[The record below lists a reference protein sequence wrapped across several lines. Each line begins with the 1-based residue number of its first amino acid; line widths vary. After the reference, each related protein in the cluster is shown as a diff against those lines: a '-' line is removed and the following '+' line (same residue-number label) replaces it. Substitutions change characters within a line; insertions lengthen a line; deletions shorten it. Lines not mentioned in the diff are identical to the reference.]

1 MISRCFRLCRRRAY
15 DVSLSA
21 EIGGPQA
28 HHPAQVD
35 VAGRQDVLADLRVR
49 AATGQS
55 IRRSDTL
62 AGTSCTSLRLHRALQ
77 AFRLFLI
84 SYKAARIC
92 EEDCLESR
100 YAHPHG
106 KIRAKRYRIALQRAP
121 SSCSKTLILIPII
134 GT

>member
-1 MISRCFRLCRRRAY
+1 LCCRRAY
-15 DVSLSA
+15 DVSVSA

-28 HHPAQVD
+28 HHAAQVD

-49 AATGQS
+49 AAAGQS

-62 AGTSCTSLRLHRALQ
+62 TGTPCTPLRLHRALQ
-77 AFRLFLI
+77 TFRLFLI
-84 SYKAARIC
+84 SYKATRRSY

-106 KIRAKRYRIALQRAP
+106 KIQAKRYRIALQRF
-121 SSCSKTLILIPII
+121 SVRCLKTSRFPEAD
-134 GT
+134 